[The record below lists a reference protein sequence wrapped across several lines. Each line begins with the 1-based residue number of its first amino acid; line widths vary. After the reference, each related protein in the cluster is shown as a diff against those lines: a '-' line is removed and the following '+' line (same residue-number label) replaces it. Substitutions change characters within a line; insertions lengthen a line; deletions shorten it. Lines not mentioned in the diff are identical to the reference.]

1 MGRMEEEEAEESV
14 GHSCEGLE
22 DWAKVLEA
30 VGRRQA

>member
-22 DWAKVLEA
+22 DWAKVPGFVLK
-30 VGRRQA
+30 Q